1 MDRTA
6 PRLFVAPERLPA
18 EGELILEGPTQHYLG
33 RVLRLG
39 PGDRVVLL
47 DGRGRSCAATVTRF
61 EAAQVV
67 LQLDAAE
74 AAPEQGA
81 LPSLPGPQLVLLCGL
96 LKGEKQDF
104 VVQKATELGAA
115 AIVPVAC
122 QRSVPQLGE
131 ERGEKRQ
138 QRWQRIALAAAQQCR
153 RLDIPR
159 VAAPTSWSEA
169 MTGRAAA
176 LPSPSP
182 SPSTGGEALRLLLYE
197 GAAPPLGAVL
207 ERLPLAPSGVSSG
220 SAPVAAPVIE
230 LLIGPEGGFTAG
242 EVQSALAAGFVPV
255 SLGPLT
261 LRAETA
267 AVVALGVVRY
277 ALSARTATADTLD
290 GDSA

>member
-6 PRLFVAPERLPA
+6 PRLFVAPEQLPA
-18 EGELILEGPTQHYLG
+18 AGELILEGPTQHYLG

-47 DGRGRSCAATVTRF
+47 DGRGRICAATVTRF
-61 EAAQVV
+61 ETAQVV
-67 LQLDAAE
+67 LRLDAPDATPD
-74 AAPEQGA
+74 ATPERGEQ
-81 LPSLPGPQLVLLCGL
+81 PPLPGPRLVLLCGL

-153 RLDIPR
+153 RVDIPR
-159 VAAPTSWSEA
+159 VTAPASWSEA
-169 MTGRAAA
+169 MTGHAAA
-176 LPSPSP
+176 PPAQSPSP
-182 SPSTGGEALRLLLYE
+182 AGESLRLLLYE

-207 ERLPLAPSGVSSG
+207 ERLPLPAAG
-220 SAPVAAPVIE
+220 AAPVIE
-230 LLIGPEGGFTAG
+230 LLIGPEGGFTAA

-277 ALSARTATADTLD
+277 ALSVRAATASPVD